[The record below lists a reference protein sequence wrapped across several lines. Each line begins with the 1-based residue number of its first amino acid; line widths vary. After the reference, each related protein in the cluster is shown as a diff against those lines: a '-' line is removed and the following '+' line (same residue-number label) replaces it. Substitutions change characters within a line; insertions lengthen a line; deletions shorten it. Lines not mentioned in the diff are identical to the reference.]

1 MTTILIPDTMKL
13 YTQKETH
20 MPRIEWT
27 EYTVEL
33 FDNWLRSNN
42 YGQVVGNVYGST
54 MNGQLLFDMQ
64 ANGDVTSLTCQ
75 ELIAQFEKEY
85 ANANR

>member
-1 MTTILIPDTMKL
+1 MT
-13 YTQKETH
+13 
-20 MPRIEWT
+20 RIEWT

-33 FDNWLRSNN
+33 FDNWLRNNN

-85 ANANR
+85 ANANL